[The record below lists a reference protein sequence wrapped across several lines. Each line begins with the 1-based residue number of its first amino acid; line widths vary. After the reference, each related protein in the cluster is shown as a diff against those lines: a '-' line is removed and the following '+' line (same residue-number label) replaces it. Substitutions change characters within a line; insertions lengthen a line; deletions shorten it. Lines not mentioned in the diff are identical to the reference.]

1 MRELLD
7 LVCRIEISHQGMTH
21 HGIILQYESSYSILI
36 GCISVDNRL
45 REFTELENNWFKS
58 LREYL
63 IEESRDDNNEAGIE
77 VSEYPDQDCT
87 HLAILKRGSSDYTV
101 MIVLTIGEREGAT
114 IVGLLKDVEKGNSG
128 YILHTVCNSAYVSHT
143 TCS

>member
-7 LVCRIEISHQGMTH
+7 LVCRIEISHQGISH
-21 HGIILQYESSYSILI
+21 LGVILQNESLYSILI
-36 GCISVDNRL
+36 GYISVDNRL

>member
-1 MRELLD
+1 MSNL
-7 LVCRIEISHQGMTH
+7 GF
-21 HGIILQYESSYSILI
+21 ILQYESLYSILI
-36 GCISVDNRL
+36 GYISVDNRL

-87 HLAILKRGSSDYTV
+87 HLAILRRGSSDYTV

-114 IVGLLKDVEKGNSG
+114 IVGLLKDVEKGNSA
-128 YILHTVCNSAYVSHT
+128 YILHTVCK
-143 TCS
+143 